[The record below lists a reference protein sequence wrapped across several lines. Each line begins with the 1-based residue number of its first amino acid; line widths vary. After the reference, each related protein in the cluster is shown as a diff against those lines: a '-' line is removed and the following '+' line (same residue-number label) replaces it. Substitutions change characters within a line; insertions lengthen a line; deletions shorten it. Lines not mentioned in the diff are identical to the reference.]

1 MSVGRG
7 GWFALLLCGVGL
19 LAWALG
25 VWNRGTGT
33 QRGERASRDDSA
45 RHSTPPA
52 GVDAAGATAPT
63 SFATAI
69 TELAEAIEQTEG
81 DRGRAAQQAAMRLR
95 GLLRID
101 SAARAEAERLLL
113 DGKASSTLR
122 QAVALVLGTLPGG
135 PSDEVLLAA
144 LPRFAGDNALV
155 RCLLF
160 ALGATRDPPE
170 DDDVFGLGDDPW
182 GVRGPAGI
190 GITVRRA
197 IEDARVRAVLAHHLG
212 MSEAVVREAAAI
224 SLRHSIVEADARS
237 TFLAVLAAESTDEV
251 AMVLGEALAQWAGG
265 TGDRVEQEAVL
276 ARLLARAGDPGLDA
290 YRLRMEDDFRRI
302 LVSPAQQATL
312 RALAGAPH
320 ETGVRQFAMA
330 ALVGSAVRSGT
341 DGVDAAER
349 LLTQILE
356 QDETTALRDHAARL
370 MGELPSSR
378 DRIATLARVV
388 RGDAAWNVRWQALGS
403 LARLARGAPLRST
416 LEAAT
421 RDPDPRVRKRAREL
435 LARAR

>member
-1 MSVGRG
+1 M
-7 GWFALLLCGVGL
+7 
-19 LAWALG
+19 
-25 VWNRGTGT
+25 
-33 QRGERASRDDSA
+33 
-45 RHSTPPA
+45 
-52 GVDAAGATAPT
+52 
-63 SFATAI
+63 
-69 TELAEAIEQTEG
+69 EQTEG
-81 DRGRAAQQAAMRLR
+81 DGGRAAQQAAMRLR
-95 GLLRID
+95 GLLRTD

-113 DGKASSTLR
+113 DGEVSSTLR
-122 QAVALVLGTLPGG
+122 QAIAMVLGTLPGG

-144 LPRFAGDNALV
+144 LTRFAEDNALV

-170 DDDVFGLGDDPW
+170 DDEVFGLGDDPW
-182 GVRGPAGI
+182 GARGPAGI

-237 TFLAVLAAESTDEV
+237 TFLAVLAAESADEV

-265 TGDRVEQEAVL
+265 TGDRVEREAVL

-302 LVSPAQQATL
+302 LVSPAQRATL
-312 RALAGAPH
+312 RALAGTSH

-341 DGVDAAER
+341 DGVDAAGS
-349 LLTQILE
+349 LLTQILDQE
-356 QDETTALRDHAARL
+356 DTPALRDHAARL

-378 DRIATLARVV
+378 DRIATLARVSH
-388 RGDAAWNVRWQALGS
+388 GDAAWNVRWQALGS
-403 LARLARGAPLRST
+403 LARLARGAPLRSA